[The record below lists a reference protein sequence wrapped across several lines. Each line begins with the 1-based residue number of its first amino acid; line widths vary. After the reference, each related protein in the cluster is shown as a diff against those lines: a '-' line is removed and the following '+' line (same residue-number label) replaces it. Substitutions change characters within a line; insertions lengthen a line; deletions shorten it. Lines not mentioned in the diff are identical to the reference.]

1 MWKCK
6 EIKGALQVMDFLNEN
21 NIKPENC
28 KITNYYDSY
37 AVFYYVEKYKIN
49 LYISIFF

>member
-6 EIKGALQVMDFLNEN
+6 IILYSSKVINFLNEN

-28 KITNYYDSY
+28 KITEVDNRYS
-37 AVFYYVEKYKIN
+37 VFYYEDSKM
-49 LYISIFF
+49 

>member
-6 EIKGALQVMDFLNEN
+6 VFNSPSRLLDFLNEN

-28 KITNYYDSY
+28 KITECGDYYT
-37 AVFYYVEKYKIN
+37 VFYYVEN
-49 LYISIFF
+49 D

>member
-6 EIKGALQVMDFLNEN
+6 VINSPSRLLDFLNEN

-28 KITNYYDSY
+28 KITECNDFYT
-37 AVFYYVEKYKIN
+37 VFYYVVDSEM
-49 LYISIFF
+49 

>member
-6 EIKGALQVMDFLNEN
+6 GIIRASQVVEFLNEN

-28 KITNYYDSY
+28 KITEYDGYYS
-37 AVFYYVEKYKIN
+37 VFYYVVDSKM
-49 LYISIFF
+49 

>member
-6 EIKGALQVMDFLNEN
+6 VIKGTLRVVDFLNAN

-28 KITNYYDSY
+28 KITEYHNYYS
-37 AVFYYVEKYKIN
+37 VFYYVDSKG
-49 LYISIFF
+49 

>member
-6 EIKGALQVMDFLNEN
+6 VINSPSQVLDFLNEN

-28 KITNYYDSY
+28 KITEYHHCYS
-37 AVFYYVEKYKIN
+37 VFYYVVDSEV
-49 LYISIFF
+49 

>member
-6 EIKGALQVMDFLNEN
+6 VIRGTLQVMDFLNEN

-28 KITNYYDSY
+28 KITECYYGDYDYYS
-37 AVFYYVEKYKIN
+37 VFYYVC
-49 LYISIFF
+49 

>member
-6 EIKGALQVMDFLNEN
+6 IAKDLCQVLDFLNEN
-21 NIKPENC
+21 NIKPDNC

-37 AVFYYVEKYKIN
+37 AVFYYIEK
-49 LYISIFF
+49 

>member
-6 EIKGALQVMDFLNEN
+6 VIKGTLQVMDFLNEN

-28 KITNYYDSY
+28 KITECCYDNHDYYS
-37 AVFYYVEKYKIN
+37 VFYYVVDSEV
-49 LYISIFF
+49 

>member
-6 EIKGALQVMDFLNEN
+6 VINGTLQVMDFLNEN

-28 KITNYYDSY
+28 KITECYYDNNHDYYS
-37 AVFYYVEKYKIN
+37 VFYYVVDSEV
-49 LYISIFF
+49 

>member
-6 EIKGALQVMDFLNEN
+6 VINGTLQVIDFLNEN

-28 KITNYYDSY
+28 KITECDDYYS
-37 AVFYYVEKYKIN
+37 VFYYEC
-49 LYISIFF
+49 

>member
-6 EIKGALQVMDFLNEN
+6 VFKGDFQVVDFLNEN

-28 KITNYYDSY
+28 KITEYNDFYT
-37 AVFYYVEKYKIN
+37 VFYYVEK
-49 LYISIFF
+49 

>member
-6 EIKGALQVMDFLNEN
+6 IIKSTLRVVDFLNEN

-28 KITNYYDSY
+28 KILTDCDDYYS
-37 AVFYYVEKYKIN
+37 VFYYVEK
-49 LYISIFF
+49 

>member
-6 EIKGALQVMDFLNEN
+6 EIKGAIQVVDFLNEN

-28 KITNYYDSY
+28 KMTECDDYYS
-37 AVFYYVEKYKIN
+37 VFYYVVDSEV
-49 LYISIFF
+49 

>member
-28 KITNYYDSY
+28 KITEDKNHYYT
-37 AVFYYVEKYKIN
+37 VFYYVVDSEV
-49 LYISIFF
+49 

>member
-28 KITNYYDSY
+28 KITECDDYYTI
-37 AVFYYVEKYKIN
+37 FYPEYLDEK
-49 LYISIFF
+49 LGTDL